1 VKEKDMEAIIKRELI
16 RDKRICRVLAV
27 TVFVILTALSAF
39 VRIPLPFTPVPF
51 TLQTFFVL
59 LSGSLLG
66 RRLGSLTQ
74 GLYMLLGLVGFQVFT
89 GAGSGSLYL
98 FGPTGGYIAGF
109 VLASFLAGGL
119 FAEAKQGWPTVF
131 IKLLFAD
138 LAILFC
144 GMFWL
149 KISLSCSLGR
159 AFLLGFLPF
168 IPGDILKV
176 ISAAIVYSKI
186 HLRIK
191 AAL

>member
-1 VKEKDMEAIIKRELI
+1 M
-16 RDKRICRVLAV
+16 ICRVLAV
-27 TVFVILTALSAF
+27 TAFVLLTALSAF

-66 RRLGSLTQ
+66 RKLGFFTQ
-74 GLYMLLGLVGFQVFT
+74 SLYMLLGLAGFQVFAGT
-89 GAGSGSLYL
+89 GVGRLYL

-119 FAEAKQGWPTVF
+119 FAREKQGWPVILLT
-131 IKLLFAD
+131 LLFAD
-138 LAILFC
+138 LALLSC
-144 GMFWL
+144 GMLWL
-149 KISLSCSLGR
+149 KVSLSWPLSR

-176 ISAAIVYSKI
+176 IFAAAIHRGLRS
-186 HLRIK
+186 RIK
-191 AAL
+191 AAIY